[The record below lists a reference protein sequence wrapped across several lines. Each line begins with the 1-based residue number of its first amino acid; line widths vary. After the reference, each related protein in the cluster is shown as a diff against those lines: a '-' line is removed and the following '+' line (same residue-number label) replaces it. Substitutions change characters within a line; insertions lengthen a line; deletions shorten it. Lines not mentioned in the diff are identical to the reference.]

1 MNWPRFTRAR
11 LFLGELRLCG
21 PSYKPRRTLPNA
33 AIRATFNPALS
44 GPTIRGDGVI
54 MFAALPLLALP
65 VLFYNFVVL
74 AMLPGRFGSVVANDR
89 MTQQLFSVPMA
100 SGGHWSVSLG
110 DMMVFASLVI
120 LFIELLK
127 STTSQRIAIINHS
140 LSMILFIICLVEFLL
155 SRAFSTS
162 AFLLLTA
169 MVLLDVLA
177 GFIVTIVA
185 SRRAVEV
192 MH

>member
-1 MNWPRFTRAR
+1 
-11 LFLGELRLCG
+11 
-21 PSYKPRRTLPNA
+21 
-33 AIRATFNPALS
+33 
-44 GPTIRGDGVI
+44 

-65 VLFYNFVVL
+65 VLFYNFVVA
-74 AMLPGRFGSVVANDR
+74 AMLPGGFQSVVANDR
-89 MTQQLFSVPMA
+89 MTQQLLSIPMT

-110 DMMVFASLVI
+110 DVLIFASLVI

-140 LSMILFIICLVEFLL
+140 LSMILFIACLIEFLL

-162 AFLLLTA
+162 AFFLLTA

-185 SRRAVEV
+185 SRRSLEV
-192 MH
+192 N